1 MQRSWKEFLTRE
13 SEIEFSN
20 TDPEERVIRKAI
32 SELRKQGIIY
42 IPIRS
47 MYQGFRKYIKFEDAT
62 EEQKQSYAKS
72 RARSLYTQY
81 VNTLLPVKSA
91 IKDERLLALMGALGE
106 MT

>member
-20 TDPEERVIRKAI
+20 TDPEERIIRKAI

-62 EEQKQSYAKS
+62 KEQKQSYAKS
-72 RARSLYTQY
+72 QLKAWQTQY
-81 VNTLLPVKSA
+81 FNTIVPIKPE
-91 IKDERLLALMGALGE
+91 IKDERLLALMGTLGE